1 MRKIMKIKEWLKTKK
16 IVKLLEDNAAKSPL
30 LDSLMSIAPESSSP
44 KGKIFYLDYRYGNTK
59 D

>member
-30 LDSLMSIAPESSSP
+30 LDSLMSIEPESGSP